1 MKKINDRFQMM
12 QVQLESANDETS
24 ELNSRNDRLK
34 AKLDKSKR
42 KIDELERDLELSLH
56 ERHQDEKCLLEVE
69 MEMKKMQDSLK
80 ETRRENRKLV
90 EDYLA
95 TIEDLEIRIEKAKT
109 NESVIEALR
118 RSEAKNDQLIEECE
132 LANYE
137 KIEMQKQLEELRE
150 DPPVEFCVGTFADLR
165 HQVRALESDMA
176 VKDELIARLKSQVFV
191 SEKSQFQKYEEL
203 VSKNDQ
209 LNKEM
214 LSKQRRAEDLGRIN
228 EQVYYNCWCH
238 NCANF
243 NSEIVFQLNCDLD
256 AERHRALLLEER
268 ISELEQLVQQQEKEN
283 SGHFAGQAENGG
295 APRVVIPNVFVVDS
309 DAEPTPLRTKRNNGV
324 EKNALVF
331 SQFYNFLFLQ
341 VV

>member
-42 KIDELERDLELSLH
+42 KIDELELDLELSLH

-80 ETRRENRKLV
+80 ETRRENLKLV
-90 EDYLA
+90 EEKENFKQLMDDYLA

-137 KIEMQKQLEELRE
+137 KIEMQKQLEQ
-150 DPPVEFCVGTFADLR
+150 A
-165 HQVRALESDMA
+165 
-176 VKDELIARLKSQVFV
+176 
-191 SEKSQFQKYEEL
+191 
-203 VSKNDQ
+203 
-209 LNKEM
+209 
-214 LSKQRRAEDLGRIN
+214 N